1 MLGTRIILCMLVL
14 VVTAANLDHDFL
26 HESSFAADYT
36 VANAIQN
43 FEAQTDAGLPE
54 IEVPNA
60 TDFLDYSDALES
72 TAEMSEI
79 EAPDS
84 TDFLDYS
91 DAFESTVGEDD
102 FLDMVGL
109 NTIPTDAGIRAEIAF
124 INTAIFR
131 ENPVLLGRAGDF
143 AILSQ
148 SGISSV
154 PHSLV
159 VGNIGVSLI
168 GATGITGFSLT
179 VHPSNGFSSSTQ
191 VVRRVYAPDYQES
204 HEYLTRA
211 VADMHKAYED
221 AASRIDSGP
230 SFVNAFQGI
239 IAGKVLPCGVYE
251 WDRDITLTGNVYMQ
265 GLEDDVMILKT
276 TGNLIVGAGA
286 EVILSGGIRAC
297 NVFWQVAGFV
307 ELGPD
312 AYLHGIFLVK
322 GKAVLQTKAGING
335 RLLVQTAVTLDQS
348 SVSSPQ

>member
-1 MLGTRIILCMLVL
+1 MLGMLGTRIILCMLVL

-43 FEAQTDAGLPE
+43 FEAQTDTGMPE
-54 IEVPNA
+54 IETPNA
-60 TDFLDYSDALES
+60 TDFLDYSDALESTAEMSEIEAPDSTDFLDNSDALES

-109 NTIPTDAGIRAEIAF
+109 NTIPTDAGIRAEIAL
-124 INTAIFR
+124 ISTAIFR

-148 SGISSV
+148 SGISSI

-191 VVRRVYAPDYQES
+191 VV
-204 HEYLTRA
+204 
-211 VADMHKAYED
+211 
-221 AASRIDSGP
+221 
-230 SFVNAFQGI
+230 
-239 IAGKVLPCGVYE
+239 
-251 WDRDITLTGNVYMQ
+251 
-265 GLEDDVMILKT
+265 
-276 TGNLIVGAGA
+276 
-286 EVILSGGIRAC
+286 
-297 NVFWQVAGFV
+297 
-307 ELGPD
+307 
-312 AYLHGIFLVK
+312 
-322 GKAVLQTKAGING
+322 
-335 RLLVQTAVTLDQS
+335 
-348 SVSSPQ
+348 

>member
-14 VVTAANLDHDFL
+14 TVTAADLDHDFL
-26 HESSFAADYT
+26 HESPFAADYT
-36 VANAIQN
+36 VANAVQHLETQP
-43 FEAQTDAGLPE
+43 EAQNAAGFIDYSDAAIDMVGLPE
-54 IEVPNA
+54 I
-60 TDFLDYSDALES
+60 
-72 TAEMSEI
+72 TAEE
-79 EAPDS
+79 
-84 TDFLDYS
+84 
-91 DAFESTVGEDD
+91 GD

-109 NTIPTDAGIRAEIAF
+109 PEMPETDVVPTDAAIAAEIEF
-124 INTAIFR
+124 LQTAIFR

-159 VGNIGVSLI
+159 VGNIGVSPI
-168 GATGITGFSLT
+168 GGTGITGFSLT
-179 VHPSNGFSSSTQ
+179 VHPSILILPDSPFLSSTQ
-191 VVRRVYAPDYQES
+191 VVGRVYALDYQES

-251 WDRDITLTGNVYMQ
+251 WDRDITFTGNVYLE
-265 GLEDDVMILKT
+265 GLEEDVMILKT

-286 EVILSGGIRAC
+286 EVFLSGGLRAC
-297 NVFWQVAGFV
+297 NVVWQVAGFV

-322 GKAVLQTKAGING
+322 GKAVLQTRAGING

-348 SVSSPQ
+348 SISSPQVIYP